1 MPTFSKTLEDAIH
14 ESLAIAHAHQ
24 HEFVALDHL
33 LLALTKDPDA
43 AQVLEACDVN
53 LDALRGQINRYFSDN
68 SERLK
73 VGQQSKSAVPTTGFQ
88 RVLQRAATHVNS
100 SGRGEEVTG
109 ATVLVAFFS
118 EGKSNAVA
126 VLRSLGMSRYDAVK
140 YIAHGIA
147 KNPKFEKRRAVVG
160 APDQEHPEGEE
171 QEDAKDATALAKF
184 CVDLNEKAAR
194 GRIDP
199 LIGRNNETLR
209 CFKVLLRRTK
219 NNPLLVGDP
228 GVGKTAIVEGI
239 ARMIANE
246 EAVEPLKDATV
257 YALDLGALLAGTR
270 YRGDFEE
277 RLKAVIG
284 ELEDHPDAILFID
297 EIHTVVGAGATS
309 GGSVDASNILKP
321 GLQGGTL
328 RCIGATTHKE
338 YRQYF
343 EKDRALSRRFQ
354 KIDVSEPT
362 AEETIKILSGL
373 KPRYEKHHAVR
384 FTEGAI
390 KSAVELSGRHLQS
403 RRFPDKAID
412 VVDEAGATQRLVAPS
427 KRRKTIRTQEIEEVI
442 SIMARIPPK
451 SISRTDAE
459 LLQDLQASLS
469 RVVFG
474 QAQAIE
480 ALTSAI
486 KQSRAG
492 LREPERPVGCY
503 LFAGPT
509 GVGKTE
515 VARQLASTLGVK
527 LLRFDMSEFME
538 KHSVSRL
545 IGAPPG
551 YVGFDQGGLL
561 TDGVEENP
569 HSVVLLDE
577 IEKAHPDVSN
587 VLLQVMDHGK
597 LTDHS
602 GRTVNFGNIVL
613 IMTTNAG
620 AAEQAKDA
628 MGFARD
634 RREGEDTAAIER
646 MFSPEFRNRLD
657 ATIGFKSLSME
668 TIVKVVEKFVQQLE
682 AQLFERNIQIDLTP
696 AAAKWLAEKG
706 YSDKMGARPL
716 ARLIQEKIKKPLAD
730 EILFGT
736 LTRGGVVKV
745 HTVKGELRL
754 EFEAPESQRISGRK
768 VPLLTADQ

>member
-1 MPTFSKTLEDAIH
+1 MPTFSKTLENAIH
-14 ESLAIAHAHQ
+14 ESLAVANAHK
-24 HEFVALDHL
+24 HEFVSLDHL

-43 AQVLEACDVN
+43 AQVLEACAIDI
-53 LDALRGQINRYFSDN
+53 DELRGQINRYFDEH
-68 SERLK
+68 SESLK
-73 VGQQSKSAVPTTGFQ
+73 IEQANRSTVPTQGFQ
-88 RVLQRAATHVNS
+88 RVLQRAATHVGS
-100 SGRGEEVTG
+100 VGRNDEVTG
-109 ATVLVAFFS
+109 ANVLVAFFG

-126 VLRSLGMSRYDAVK
+126 LLRTLGMSRYDAVK

-147 KNPKFEKRRAVVG
+147 KNPKFEKQRAVVG
-160 APDQEHPEGEE
+160 TPDQENAEVEE
-171 QEDAKDATALAKF
+171 EESAEADTSLGKF
-184 CVDLNEKAAR
+184 CVNLNERAAN

-199 LIGRNNETLR
+199 LIGRSKETLR

-228 GVGKTAIVEGI
+228 GVGKTAIIEGI
-239 ARMIANE
+239 AKMIVDERAP
-246 EAVEPLKDATV
+246 EPLKGATV
-257 YALDLGALLAGTR
+257 YALDMGALLAGTR

-277 RLKAVIG
+277 RLKSVID
-284 ELEDHPDAILFID
+284 EMENHSDAILFID
-297 EIHTVVGAGATS
+297 EIHTVVGAGATG

-321 GLQGGTL
+321 GLQGGSL

-354 KIDVSEPT
+354 KIDISEPT
-362 AEETIKILSGL
+362 ADETVKIISGL
-373 KPRYEKHHAVR
+373 KRRYEKHHRVR
-384 FTEGAI
+384 YTDEAI
-390 KSAVELSGRHLQS
+390 ESAVDLAARHLQS

-412 VVDEAGATQRLVAPS
+412 VVDEAGATQRLVPPS
-427 KRRKTIRTQEIEEVI
+427 KRRKTIRSQEIEEVI
-442 SIMARIPPK
+442 SVMARIPPK
-451 SISRTDAE
+451 SISRSDAE
-459 LLQDLQASLS
+459 LLHDLQSSLS

-474 QAQAIE
+474 QDQAIE
-480 ALTSAI
+480 ALSSAI
-486 KQSRAG
+486 KMSRVG

-515 VARQLASTLGVK
+515 AAKQLAATLGVK

-602 GRTVNFGNIVL
+602 GRTVNFSNTVL

-628 MGFARD
+628 LGFARD
-634 RREGEDTAAIER
+634 RREGEDTAAIEK

-657 ATIGFKSLSME
+657 AVIGFKNLSMK
-668 TIVKVVEKFVQQLE
+668 TVIKVVEKFVQQLE
-682 AQLFERNIQIDLTP
+682 AQLFERNIQIELS
-696 AAAKWLAEKG
+696 AAASKWLAKNG

-736 LTRGGVVKV
+736 LARGGIVKV
-745 HTVKGELRL
+745 QTAKGDLFL
-754 EFEAPESQRISGRK
+754 EFEASESQKISGRK
-768 VPLLTADQ
+768 VPLLTAD

>member
-1 MPTFSKTLEDAIH
+1 MPTFSKTLENAIH
-14 ESLAIAHAHQ
+14 ESLAVANAHK
-24 HEFVALDHL
+24 HEFVSLDHL

-43 AQVLEACDVN
+43 AQVLEACAIDI
-53 LDALRGQINRYFSDN
+53 DELRGQINRYFDEH
-68 SERLK
+68 SESLK
-73 VGQQSKSAVPTTGFQ
+73 IEQANRSTVPTQCFQ
-88 RVLQRAATHVNS
+88 RVLQRAATHVGS
-100 SGRGEEVTG
+100 VGRNDEVTG
-109 ATVLVAFFS
+109 ANVLVAFFG

-126 VLRSLGMSRYDAVK
+126 LLRTLGMSRYDAVK

-147 KNPKFEKRRAVVG
+147 KNPKFEKQRAVVG
-160 APDQEHPEGEE
+160 TPDQENAEVEE
-171 QEDAKDATALAKF
+171 EESAETDTALDKF
-184 CVDLNEKAAR
+184 CVNLNERAAN

-199 LIGRNNETLR
+199 LIGRSKETLR

-228 GVGKTAIVEGI
+228 GVGKTAIIEGI
-239 ARMIANE
+239 AKMIVDERAP
-246 EAVEPLKDATV
+246 EPLKGATV
-257 YALDLGALLAGTR
+257 YALDMGALLAGTR

-277 RLKAVIG
+277 RLKSVIN
-284 ELEDHPDAILFID
+284 EMENHSDAILFID

-321 GLQGGTL
+321 GLQGGSL

-354 KIDVSEPT
+354 KIDISEPT
-362 AEETIKILSGL
+362 ADETVKIINGL
-373 KPRYEKHHAVR
+373 KRRYEKHHRVR
-384 FTEGAI
+384 YTDEAI
-390 KSAVELSGRHLQS
+390 ESAVDLAARHLQS

-412 VVDEAGATQRLVAPS
+412 VVDEAGATQRLVPPS
-427 KRRKTIRTQEIEEVI
+427 KRRKTIRSQEIEEVI
-442 SIMARIPPK
+442 SVMARIPPK
-451 SISRTDAE
+451 SISRSDAE
-459 LLQDLQASLS
+459 LLHDLQSSLS

-474 QAQAIE
+474 QDQAIE
-480 ALTSAI
+480 ALSSAI
-486 KQSRAG
+486 KMSRVG

-515 VARQLASTLGVK
+515 AAKQLAATLGVK

-602 GRTVNFGNIVL
+602 GRTVNFSNTVL

-628 MGFARD
+628 LGFARD
-634 RREGEDTAAIER
+634 RREGEDTAAIEK

-657 ATIGFKSLSME
+657 AVIGFKNLSMK
-668 TIVKVVEKFVQQLE
+668 TVIKVVEKFVQQLE
-682 AQLFERNIQIDLTP
+682 AQLFERNIQIELS
-696 AAAKWLAEKG
+696 AAASKWLAKNG

-730 EILFGT
+730 EILFGI
-736 LTRGGVVKV
+736 LAHGGIVKV
-745 HTVKGELRL
+745 QTAKGDLFL
-754 EFEAPESQRISGRK
+754 EFEASESQKISGRK
-768 VPLLTADQ
+768 VPLLTAD

>member
-1 MPTFSKTLEDAIH
+1 MPTFSKTLENAIH
-14 ESLAIAHAHQ
+14 ESLAIAHAHR
-24 HEFVALDHL
+24 HEFVSLDHL

-43 AQVLEACDVN
+43 AQVLEACDIN
-53 LDALRGQINRYFSDN
+53 LEDLRGQINRYFSEH
-68 SERLK
+68 SENLK
-73 VGQQSKSAVPTTGFQ
+73 IGQLDKSAVPTAGFQ

-100 SGRGEEVTG
+100 MGRNDEVTG
-109 ATVLVAFFS
+109 ANVLVAFFG

-126 VLRSLGMSRYDAVK
+126 MLRSLGMSRYDAVK

-147 KNPKFEKRRAVVG
+147 KNPKFEKQRAVVG
-160 APDQEHPEGEE
+160 TPEQDDPEVEDQENGE
-171 QEDAKDATALAKF
+171 DSTALGKF
-184 CVDLNEKAAR
+184 CVNLNDKAAN
-194 GRIDP
+194 GKIDP
-199 LIGRNNETLR
+199 LIGRENESLR

-228 GVGKTAIVEGI
+228 GVGKTAIVEGF
-239 ARMIANE
+239 ARMITKE
-246 EAVEPLKDATV
+246 RVPEPLKGATV
-257 YALDLGALLAGTR
+257 YALDMGALLAGTR

-277 RLKAVIG
+277 RLKAVIT
-284 ELEDHPDAILFID
+284 ELEDHPDAVLFID

-321 GLQGGTL
+321 GLQGGSL
-328 RCIGATTHKE
+328 RCIGATTHRE

-362 AEETIKILSGL
+362 AEETIKIISGL
-373 KPRYEKHHAVR
+373 KPRYEKHHKVR
-384 FTEGAI
+384 YTDDAI
-390 KSAVELSGRHLQS
+390 RSAVDLSARHLQS

-412 VVDEAGATQRLVAPS
+412 VVDEAGATQRLVVPS
-427 KRRKTIRTQEIEEVI
+427 KRRKTIRPQEIEEVI
-442 SIMARIPPK
+442 STMARIPPK

-459 LLQDLQASLS
+459 LLHDLESNLS

-474 QAQAIE
+474 QGQAIE
-480 ALTSAI
+480 ALSSAI

-492 LREPERPVGCY
+492 LRELERPVGCY

-515 VARQLASTLGVK
+515 MARQLADTLGVK

-602 GRTVNFGNIVL
+602 GRTVNFRNTVL

-620 AAEQAKDA
+620 AVEQARDA
-628 MGFARD
+628 LGFARG
-634 RREGEDTAAIER
+634 RREDEDIAAIEK

-657 ATIGFKSLSME
+657 AIIGFKSLSMR

-682 AQLFERNIQIDLTP
+682 AQLFERNVQIELSP
-696 AAAKWLAEKG
+696 SAAKWLAKNG
-706 YSDKMGARPL
+706 YSEKMGARPL
-716 ARLIQEKIKKPLAD
+716 ARLIQEKIKKPLAE
-730 EILFGT
+730 EILFGA
-736 LTRGGVVKV
+736 LMHGGLVKV
-745 HTVKGELRL
+745 HTAKGNISL

-768 VPLLTADQ
+768 VPLLTAD

>member
-1 MPTFSKTLEDAIH
+1 MPTFSKTLENAIH
-14 ESLAIAHAHQ
+14 ESLAVANAHK
-24 HEFVALDHL
+24 HEFVSLDHL

-43 AQVLEACDVN
+43 AQVLEACAIDI
-53 LDALRGQINRYFSDN
+53 DELRGQINRYFDEH
-68 SERLK
+68 SESLK
-73 VGQQSKSAVPTTGFQ
+73 IEQANRSTVPTQGFQ
-88 RVLQRAATHVNS
+88 RVLQRAATHVGS
-100 SGRGEEVTG
+100 VGRNDEVTG
-109 ATVLVAFFS
+109 ANVLVAFFG

-126 VLRSLGMSRYDAVK
+126 LLRTLGMSRYDAVK

-147 KNPKFEKRRAVVG
+147 KNPKFEKQRAVVG
-160 APDQEHPEGEE
+160 TPDQENAEVEE
-171 QEDAKDATALAKF
+171 EESAEADTSLGKF
-184 CVDLNEKAAR
+184 CVNLNERAAN

-199 LIGRNNETLR
+199 LIGRSKETLR
-209 CFKVLLRRTK
+209 CFKILLRRTK

-228 GVGKTAIVEGI
+228 GVGKTAIIEGI
-239 ARMIANE
+239 AKMIVDERAP
-246 EAVEPLKDATV
+246 EPLKGATV
-257 YALDLGALLAGTR
+257 YALDMGALLAGTR

-277 RLKAVIG
+277 RLKSVID
-284 ELEDHPDAILFID
+284 EMENHSDAILFID
-297 EIHTVVGAGATS
+297 EIHTVVGAGATG

-321 GLQGGTL
+321 GLQGGSL

-354 KIDVSEPT
+354 KIDISEPT
-362 AEETIKILSGL
+362 ADETVKIISGL
-373 KPRYEKHHAVR
+373 KRRYEKHHRVR
-384 FTEGAI
+384 YTDEAI
-390 KSAVELSGRHLQS
+390 ESAVDLAARHLQS

-412 VVDEAGATQRLVAPS
+412 VVDEAGATQRLVPPS
-427 KRRKTIRTQEIEEVI
+427 KRRKTIRSQEIEEVI
-442 SIMARIPPK
+442 SVMARIPPK
-451 SISRTDAE
+451 SISRSDAE
-459 LLQDLQASLS
+459 LLHDLQSSLS

-474 QAQAIE
+474 QDQAIE
-480 ALTSAI
+480 ALSSAI
-486 KQSRAG
+486 KMSRVG

-515 VARQLASTLGVK
+515 AAKQLAATLGVK

-602 GRTVNFGNIVL
+602 GRTVNFSNTVL

-628 MGFARD
+628 LGFARD
-634 RREGEDTAAIER
+634 RREGEDTAAIEK

-657 ATIGFKSLSME
+657 AVIGFKNLSMK
-668 TIVKVVEKFVQQLE
+668 IVIKVVEKFVQQLE
-682 AQLFERNIQIDLTP
+682 AQLFERNIQIELS
-696 AAAKWLAEKG
+696 AAASKWLAKNG

-736 LTRGGVVKV
+736 LARGGIVKV
-745 HTVKGELRL
+745 QTAKGDLFL
-754 EFEAPESQRISGRK
+754 EFEASESQKISGRK
-768 VPLLTADQ
+768 VPLLTAD